1 MALAG
6 IGFGVL
12 RNAIQVLMAL
22 AATMVLVAAAPVAHA
37 RETGDSRLA
46 RGSVSLGLLG
56 GRELFDQLTGQ
67 HTGVGHV
74 IASRADFDLG

>member
-1 MALAG
+1 
-6 IGFGVL
+6 
-12 RNAIQVLMAL
+12 MAL

-46 RGSVSLGLLG
+46 RGPVSLGLLG
-56 GRELFDQLTGQ
+56 GREHFDQLTGQ

-74 IASRADFDLG
+74 IAQRADFDLG